1 MVRFLTYRTFQVR
14 WIPLTMDGSDGDYG
28 SLLIRTSYFEV
39 QRAPSSANALL
50 NVRLYAARGPKDLDT
65 KPLAAAVKI
74 RGGQWVVGGEVI
86 KDTIE

>member
-1 MVRFLTYRTFQVR
+1 
-14 WIPLTMDGSDGDYG
+14 LTMDGSDGDYG
-28 SLLIRTSYFEV
+28 SLLIRTSYFEC
-39 QRAPSSANALL
+39 QRASSSANVLL